1 MKDFMLNLPTWYTRL
16 QSLRED
22 DELTQT
28 QFAKALGVS
37 KQQLARYETGR
48 TEPSIDFWK
57 KIAKRYNKLN
67 IAWVLFGIDPKE
79 KRPSVGSE
87 QLNLFP
93 SETLEIEFQRRTQIA
108 NSLFKKIN
116 QSLEKIQEENLSKM
130 SLTALRERLKNEA
143 LMMIPQDAPDWLRDD
158 IKKKL
163 AIWLE

>member
-1 MKDFMLNLPTWYTRL
+1 MKDFILNLPTWYIRL
-16 QSLRED
+16 KTLRED
-22 DELTQT
+22 EELTQT

-48 TEPSIDFWK
+48 TEPSIKFWE

-79 KRPSVGSE
+79 KKPSVGSE

-93 SETLEIEFQRRTQIA
+93 SETLDIEFQRRAQIV

-116 QSLEKIQEENLSKM
+116 QTLEKTQEENLSRM
-130 SLTALRERLKNEA
+130 SLTTLRDRLKDEA
-143 LMMIPQDAPDWLRDD
+143 LIMIPQDAPDWLRDD